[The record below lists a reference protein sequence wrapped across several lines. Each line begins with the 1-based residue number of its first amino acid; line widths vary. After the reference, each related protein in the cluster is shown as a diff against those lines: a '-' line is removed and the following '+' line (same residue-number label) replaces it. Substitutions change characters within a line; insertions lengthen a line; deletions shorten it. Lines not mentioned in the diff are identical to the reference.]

1 MNIIKESFDNL
12 PMALCFFNRRGI
24 ACLVNRRMLWV
35 STQLLGSSV
44 QTLSELERALKSP
57 PDTVAQLETQ
67 PPTYRFSDGSILR
80 FTREAIRDE
89 EGHRYT
95 QVTASDVTELVRQ
108 QYTLAAENRR
118 LKDANERLRQL
129 MAQMPEIVREEE
141 ILAMKMRVHDDIGH
155 SILSARRA
163 LLQETDLSTIQ
174 ENAAV
179 WESAISL
186 LHRANGMP
194 QPDDALEYA
203 ISRGKAL
210 GVQVKITGM
219 HPASAANRQLL
230 ALAISECV
238 TNCVRHAGGTELYV
252 RLRNIGNTLDVTIT
266 NNGAVPEG
274 TIREGGG
281 LSGLRRR
288 VSAAGGRMTVYSHP
302 RFALVVMLPDKEESA
317 P

>member
-12 PMALCFFNRRGI
+12 PMALGFFNRRGI

-44 QTLSELERALKSP
+44 QTLSEMERALESP
-57 PDTVAQLETQ
+57 PDTVAQLSTQ
-67 PPTYRFSDGSILR
+67 PLTYRFPDGSILR
-80 FTREAIRDE
+80 FTQEEIQDEAGE
-89 EGHRYT
+89 RYT

-108 QYTLAAENRR
+108 QYALEKENRQ
-118 LKDANERLRQL
+118 LEEANDRLRQL

-141 ILAMKMRVHDDIGH
+141 ILTMKMRVHDDIGH

-179 WESAISL
+179 WEKSISL
-186 LHRANGMP
+186 LHRANGMA
-194 QPDDALEYA
+194 QPEDVVEYA

-210 GVQVKITGM
+210 GVQVILDGELPDT
-219 HPASAANRQLL
+219 ASDRQLV
-230 ALAISECV
+230 ALAISECI
-238 TNCVRHAGGTELYV
+238 TNCVRHAGATELYV
-252 RLRNIGNTLDVTIT
+252 HLRNTGNTLTVTIT
-266 NNGAVPEG
+266 NNGAVPEE

-281 LSGLRRR
+281 LSALRRKI
-288 VSAAGGRMTVYSHP
+288 SAAGGRMTIYSRP
-302 RFALVVMLPDKEESA
+302 RFALVVILHSKEDTR
-317 P
+317 

>member
-12 PMALCFFNRRGI
+12 PMALCFFNHRGI

-44 QTLSELERALKSP
+44 QTLSELERALESP
-57 PDTVAQLETQ
+57 PDTVAQLSTQ

-80 FTREAIRDE
+80 FTQEVIQDEAGI
-89 EGHRYT
+89 RYT
-95 QVTASDVTELVRQ
+95 QVTASDVTKLVRQ
-108 QYTLAAENRR
+108 QYALEEENRR
-118 LKDANERLRQL
+118 LEHANERLRQL

-141 ILAMKMRVHDDIGH
+141 ILTMKMRVHDDIGH

-163 LLQETDLSTIQ
+163 LLQESDLSTIQ

-179 WESAISL
+179 WEKSISL
-186 LHRANGMP
+186 LHRANGMA
-194 QPDDALEYA
+194 QPDDAVAYA

-210 GVQVKITGM
+210 GVQVVLEGELSNT
-219 HPASAANRQLL
+219 ASDRQLL

-252 RLRNIGNTLDVTIT
+252 RQHCTGKTLTVTIT
-266 NNGAVPEG
+266 NNGAIPEN

-281 LSGLRRR
+281 LSALRRR
-288 VSAAGGRMTVYSHP
+288 ITAAGGRMTIYSQP
-302 RFALVVMLPDKEESA
+302 RFALVIILPSKEDA
-317 P
+317 R

>member
-44 QTLSELERALKSP
+44 QTLSELERALESP
-57 PDTVAQLETQ
+57 PDTVAQLSTQ

-80 FTREAIRDE
+80 FTQEEIQDEAGE
-89 EGHRYT
+89 RYT

-108 QYTLAAENRR
+108 QYALEKENRQ
-118 LKDANERLRQL
+118 LEEANDRLRQL

-141 ILAMKMRVHDDIGH
+141 ILTMKMRVHDDIGH
-155 SILSARRA
+155 SILSTRRA

-179 WESAISL
+179 WEKSISL
-186 LHRANGMP
+186 LHRANGMA
-194 QPDDALEYA
+194 QPDDTVEYA

-210 GVQVKITGM
+210 GVQVILEGELPDT
-219 HPASAANRQLL
+219 ASDQQLL

-238 TNCVRHAGGTELYV
+238 TNCVRHAGATELYV
-252 RLRNIGNTLDVTIT
+252 HLRNTGNTLTVTIT
-266 NNGAVPEG
+266 NNGAVPEE

-281 LSGLRRR
+281 LSALRRKIE
-288 VSAAGGRMTVYSHP
+288 AAGGRMTIYSRP
-302 RFALVVMLPDKEESA
+302 RFALVVILHSKEDD
-317 P
+317 

>member
-24 ACLVNRRMLWV
+24 ACLVNRRMLRV

-44 QTLSELERALKSP
+44 QTLSELERALESP
-57 PDTVAQLETQ
+57 PDTVAQLSTQ
-67 PPTYRFSDGSILR
+67 PLTYRFPDGSILR
-80 FTREAIRDE
+80 FTQEEIQDEAGE
-89 EGHRYT
+89 RYT

-108 QYTLAAENRR
+108 QYALEKENRQ
-118 LKDANERLRQL
+118 LEEANDRLRQL

-141 ILAMKMRVHDDIGH
+141 ILTMKMRVHDDIGH

-179 WESAISL
+179 WEKSISL
-186 LHRANGMP
+186 LHRANGMA
-194 QPDDALEYA
+194 QPDDAVEYA

-210 GVQVKITGM
+210 GVQVILDGELPDT
-219 HPASAANRQLL
+219 ASDRQLV
-230 ALAISECV
+230 ALAISECI
-238 TNCVRHAGGTELYV
+238 TNCVRHAGATELYV
-252 RLRNIGNTLDVTIT
+252 HLRNTGNTLIVTIT
-266 NNGAVPEG
+266 NNGAVPEE

-281 LSGLRRR
+281 LSALRRKI
-288 VSAAGGRMTVYSHP
+288 SAAGGRMTIYSRP
-302 RFALVVMLPDKEESA
+302 RFALVVILHSKEDDR
-317 P
+317 

>member
-1 MNIIKESFDNL
+1 MNIIKECFDNL

-80 FTREAIRDE
+80 FTREVIRDE

-118 LKDANERLRQL
+118 LEDANERLQQL

-179 WESAISL
+179 WEKAISL
-186 LHRANGMP
+186 LHRANGMT

-210 GVQVKITGM
+210 GVQDRNASGLCCKSSAFGPGNQRMCHQLRSPCGRNGTVC
-219 HPASAANRQLL
+219 PAAQCRK
-230 ALAISECV
+230 
-238 TNCVRHAGGTELYV
+238 HAGCYHHQQWCGT
-252 RLRNIGNTLDVTIT
+252 RGNHS
-266 NNGAVPEG
+266 GG
-274 TIREGGG
+274 RRTIR
-281 LSGLRRR
+281 S
-288 VSAAGGRMTVYSHP
+288 SAAGFCRRRTHD
-302 RFALVVMLPDKEESA
+302 RL
-317 P
+317 

>member
-118 LKDANERLRQL
+118 LEDANERLRQL

-179 WESAISL
+179 KSVDI
-186 LHRANGMP
+186 
-194 QPDDALEYA
+194 
-203 ISRGKAL
+203 GKQAET
-210 GVQVKITGM
+210 Q
-219 HPASAANRQLL
+219 
-230 ALAISECV
+230 
-238 TNCVRHAGGTELYV
+238 
-252 RLRNIGNTLDVTIT
+252 
-266 NNGAVPEG
+266 
-274 TIREGGG
+274 
-281 LSGLRRR
+281 
-288 VSAAGGRMTVYSHP
+288 
-302 RFALVVMLPDKEESA
+302 
-317 P
+317 